1 MIGGNLL
8 PTYRQPK
15 AIQPLR
21 KPLGLSAM
29 NQLPPGQRT
38 LQMSGAPFLPP
49 NPLLKTMMK
58 FWRTSKAIR

>member
-21 KPLGLSAM
+21 KPLGLSMM
-29 NQLPPGQRT
+29 NQLPPGAANTTDTRR
-38 LQMSGAPFLPP
+38 ALP
-49 NPLLKTMMK
+49 T
-58 FWRTSKAIR
+58 A